1 VKEGGPER
9 IEEALL
15 FLPHMILRSIRRGS
29 MRCSFLLAVILF
41 VAPAVEAQLRL
52 EITVPSK
59 APLHGHLVLV
69 IAKATEDKGDG
80 SVPEP
85 RFQLEENYESAQG
98 FGVDVDDLAP
108 GRPIVI
114 DSKTVGYPLEDL
126 KALPAGDYLVQAV
139 FNVYEQFHLADGR
152 TLWLPPDKGEGQHW
166 NQKPG
171 NPYNAP
177 VKLHLESASGTP
189 IKLTLDKVMPPIE
202 GTDKDPVQIAAK
214 SPAAKWLKF
223 VRFKSEKLSKFWG
236 RDMYLGAWVLL
247 PDGFDEHP
255 EAHYPVVVY
264 QDHYHAG
271 FGAPLPFL
279 TKPAVVKGD
288 AKSRANIRNIY
299 GYKFYQDW
307 ISGTLPRVILIY
319 VQNANPYYDDSYAV
333 DSANVGP
340 YGSAINDELIPS
352 LEKTY
357 RGIGQGWARATYGGS
372 TGGWEALATQVFYP
386 DRYNGTYAACPD
398 PVDFHAYQNI
408 DLYNDANAF
417 VRKGPFGEVPIA
429 ADRKPDGS
437 IIANAGPEYRYEYV
451 LGTHGRSTEQW
462 DIWQA
467 VFSPAGPDGY
477 PAQII
482 DPLTGAIDRKVLA
495 YWHDHYD
502 LTAIMARDWAT
513 LGPRLEG
520 KIHLAVGDGD
530 TYFLNN
536 AVHLLQHSLDATRN
550 PHSDATFQYGA
561 GEPHCY
567 SGGPSEYTAEQN
579 GVTWAQRVLPAMTD
593 HMLKTAPAGADTKSW
608 RY

>member
-1 VKEGGPER
+1 
-9 IEEALL
+9 
-15 FLPHMILRSIRRGS
+15 

-52 EITVPSK
+52 EVTVPSK

-85 RFQLEENYESAQG
+85 RFQLEESYESAQG

>member
-1 VKEGGPER
+1 
-9 IEEALL
+9 
-15 FLPHMILRSIRRGS
+15 MRR
-29 MRCSFLLAVILF
+29 FVLIAATLLASVTMS
-41 VAPAVEAQLRL
+41 AQLRF
-52 EITVPSK
+52 EINVPSTV
-59 APLHGHLVLV
+59 PLHGHLVLV
-69 IAKATEDKGDG
+69 VTKRAEKSADKPA
-80 SVPEP
+80 PEP
-85 RFQLEENYESAQG
+85 RFQLEESYESAQG
-98 FGVDVDDLAP
+98 FGVDVDGLSP
-108 GRPIVI
+108 GRPIII
-114 DSKTVGYPLEDL
+114 DAKTIGYPLENL
-126 KALPAGDYLVQAV
+126 AALPAGDYTVQAV

-152 TLWLPPDKGEGQHW
+152 NLWLPPDKGEGQHW
-166 NQKPG
+166 NRKPG

-177 VKLHLESASGTP
+177 VDLHLDPTSSAP
-189 IKLTLDKVMPPIE
+189 IKLTLDKVIAPIE
-202 GTDKDPVQIAAK
+202 GTNEDPVQIAAK

-223 VRFKSEKLSKFWG
+223 VRFKSEKLTKFWG
-236 RDMYLGAWVLL
+236 RDTYLGAWVLL

-255 EAHYPVVVY
+255 DARYPLVVY
-264 QDHYHAG
+264 QDHYHAN

-279 TKPAVVKGD
+279 TTPPPSAETAKGN
-288 AKSRANIRNIY
+288 AGNRNKY

-319 VQNANPYYDDSYAV
+319 VQNANPYYDDSYDV

-340 YGSAINDELIPS
+340 YGSAINDELIPY

-386 DRYNGTYAACPD
+386 DNYNGAYASCPD

-408 DLYNDANAF
+408 DLYNDTNAF

-437 IIANAGPEYRYEYV
+437 IIANTGPEYRFEYV

-467 VFSPAGPDGY
+467 VFSPPGPDGY
-477 PAQII
+477 PAEVVN
-482 DPLTGAIDRKVLA
+482 PLTGAIDKKVVA

-502 LTAIMARDWAT
+502 LNAILVRDWAT
-513 LGPRLEG
+513 LGPKLEG
-520 KIHLAVGDGD
+520 KVHLAVGDGD

-536 AVHLLQHSLDATRN
+536 AVHLLQHSMDATRN
-550 PHSDATFQYGA
+550 PHSDATFQYGP

-567 SGGPSEYTAEQN
+567 TGGPSEYTMQQN
-579 GVTWAQRVLPAMTD
+579 GLTWAQRVLPAMTD
-593 HMLKTAPAGADTKSW
+593 HMLKTAPPGSDTKSW